1 MPRKPRGKIHHKA
14 FGTPQKFSEKSF
26 NWGPKSTQDIGTPNP
41 GSILPDPGNEY
52 NKKGHRVNKLTSSE
66 QEFPR
71 PNLSTLQQNLDLV
84 HPISTQPPPSE
95 YPNLQ
100 ESTIPDPSNG
110 HKGVNTKT
118 HPHPHPHNDLNNH
131 LPHPPSKPPTHALKL
146 HNLSQENQAK
156 FKKYILY
163 KTDVQATKQPTL

>member
-14 FGTPQKFSEKSF
+14 FGTPQKSSEKSF
-26 NWGPKSTQDIGTPNP
+26 NWGAKSTQDIGTPNP
-41 GSILPDPGNEY
+41 DSILPDPDNRY

-71 PNLSTLQQNLDLV
+71 PNPSTLHQNLDLAYPDSA
-84 HPISTQPPPSE
+84 HPPPSDD
-95 YPNLQ
+95 PNLQ
-100 ESTIPDPSNG
+100 ESTIPDPSNRQ
-110 HKGVNTKT
+110 KGVTQ
-118 HPHPHPHNDLNNH
+118 
-131 LPHPPSKPPTHALKL
+131 KPPTHALKL

-163 KTDVQATKQPTL
+163 KADAQATKKPTL